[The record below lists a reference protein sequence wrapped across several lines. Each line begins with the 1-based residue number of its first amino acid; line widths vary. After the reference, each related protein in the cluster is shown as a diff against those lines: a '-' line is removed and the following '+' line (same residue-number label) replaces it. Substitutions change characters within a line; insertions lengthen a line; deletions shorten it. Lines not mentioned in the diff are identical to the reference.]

1 MTTQK
6 FATITTTTSMSSA
19 TLGPDSMVSYECD
32 ATAAEIGETYTF
44 TDGGSPAKTFTI
56 TCKNT
61 GGADVEVNWM
71 TLSTDNDV
79 FTAPPA
85 VTASTEQSIGHVAN
99 GVIAIG
105 VFSAQDGGTPAPQ
118 GTVSAADWSNK
129 WMEKS
134 ERISGAKKLHEWVLP
149 GLTHPL
155 SGNMQNGDKAA
166 TYFFGSQHF

>member
-1 MTTQK
+1 
-6 FATITTTTSMSSA
+6 MSSA

-99 GVIAIG
+99 GVIA
-105 VFSAQDGGTPAPQ
+105 
-118 GTVSAADWSNK
+118 
-129 WMEKS
+129 MEVALGA
-134 ERISGAKKLHEWVLP
+134 ISGMQVDLTPNPEP
-149 GLTHPL
+149 SGLL
-155 SGNMQNGDKAA
+155 LQALAGVILLARRRR
-166 TYFFGSQHF
+166 